1 MLDPKIVEI
10 LSTPPDS
17 AVAIATQGRDGA
29 HLVNTWNSYI
39 EIYEGD
45 KLLIPAGRMEKTEEN
60 LGEDSTVL
68 VTICHRDVE
77 GLRYKGTG
85 FLIKG
90 EGLFVK
96 EGPPYNIIK
105 GRFPWARAAL
115 MIKVE
120 GVEQTL

>member
-17 AVAIATQGRDGA
+17 AVAIATQGRDGV

-45 KLLIPAGRMEKTEEN
+45 KLLIPAGRMEKSEKNLEEN
-60 LGEDSTVL
+60 ARVL

-77 GLRYKGTG
+77 GLRHKGTG
-85 FLIKG
+85 FLIQG

-96 EGPPYNIIK
+96 EGPPYEIIK

-115 MIKVE
+115 MIKVLKA
-120 GVEQTL
+120 EQTL